1 MNEIVNMNLLR
12 KDKFLPEVHLKKF
25 EFTYSTCG
33 TFSKTRAE
41 YKNLKKQKIQDIF
54 LKNN

>member
-12 KDKFLPEVHLKKF
+12 KDKVLPEVHLKKL